1 MPSTDRV
8 IVGSGQFRYEA
19 LPKWEQLPTGWSY
32 GEVVAVATDR
42 KDNVYVFNRG
52 EHPVIIFD
60 RNGKFIKS
68 WGEGDF
74 VRPHGIHIAS
84 DDTIWCIDD
93 RDHAV
98 RKFTLDGKH
107 LLTLGTRGQ
116 ASDTGVVN
124 GDYRT
129 IKRAGPPFNL
139 PTDLAIG
146 PTGDLF
152 ITDGY
157 GNSRVHKFSADGKLL
172 LSWGEPGN
180 GPGQFNLPHGIA
192 VDSKGTVYVA
202 DRENDR
208 VPIFTS
214 DGKFVTEWK
223 LNRPAEVFVDPKDN
237 IFVAEMGWRAGLFP
251 GTNPRQNP
259 PGGSIC
265 VLNREGKILAR
276 WGGGPDPCAVGD
288 FFAPHDVWLDSKGAV
303 YVSEVVMSA
312 GGNRGLVSPTC
323 HTLQKFVPV

>member
-1 MPSTDRV
+1 
-8 IVGSGQFRYEA
+8 
-19 LPKWEQLPTGWSY
+19 
-32 GEVVAVATDR
+32 
-42 KDNVYVFNRG
+42 
-52 EHPVIIFD
+52 
-60 RNGKFIKS
+60 
-68 WGEGDF
+68 
-74 VRPHGIHIAS
+74 
-84 DDTIWCIDD
+84 
-93 RDHAV
+93 
-98 RKFTLDGKH
+98 
-107 LLTLGTRGQ
+107 
-116 ASDTGVVN
+116 
-124 GDYRT
+124 
-129 IKRAGPPFNL
+129 
-139 PTDLAIG
+139 
-146 PTGDLF
+146 
-152 ITDGY
+152 
-157 GNSRVHKFSADGKLL
+157 L

-323 HTLQKFVPV
+323 HSLQKFVPV